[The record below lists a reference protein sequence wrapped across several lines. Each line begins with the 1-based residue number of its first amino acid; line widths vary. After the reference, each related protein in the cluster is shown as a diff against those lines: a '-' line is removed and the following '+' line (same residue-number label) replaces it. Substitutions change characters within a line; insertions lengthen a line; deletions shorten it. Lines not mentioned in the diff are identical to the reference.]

1 MNCKKSSIKIKMK
14 ILPRKFYVN
23 DTKQVAKDLLGKELV
38 RKVGKSVL
46 SGIITET
53 EAYKGKNDPASHAAR
68 KKTERNKIMFG
79 EVGYA
84 YIYFTY
90 GMHYCFNV
98 VAKKENDESG
108 AVLIR
113 AIHPQQGIKQMIKNR
128 KTDVISNL
136 ANRPGKLTQAMQI
149 TLMQYDFDLTKNTSL
164 FIVDGKKPTKIIA
177 KPRIGI
183 KDGTDK
189 LWNFS
194 CDSYF

>member
-1 MNCKKSSIKIKMK
+1 MK

-23 DTKQVAKDLLGKELV
+23 DTKQVAKDLLGKKLV
-38 RKVGKSVL
+38 RKVGRYVL

-79 EVGYA
+79 EAGHA
-84 YIYFTY
+84 YVYFTY

-98 VAKKENDESG
+98 VAKKENDKSG

-113 AIHPQQGIKQMIKNR
+113 SIKPQQGIKLMIKNR

-136 ANRPGKLTQAMQI
+136 TNGPGKLAQAMQI
-149 TLMQYDFDLTKNTSL
+149 TLKQYDLDLTNNTSM
-164 FIVDGKKPTKIIA
+164 FILDGKKPTKIIA
-177 KPRIGI
+177 KPRVGI
-183 KDGTDK
+183 KEGTDK

-194 CDSYF
+194 VKNYL

>member
-1 MNCKKSSIKIKMK
+1 MK
-14 ILPRKFYVN
+14 ILPKKFYMN
-23 DTKQVAKDLLGKELV
+23 DTKQVAKDLLGKQLI
-38 RKVGKSVL
+38 RKIGNQVL

-79 EVGYA
+79 EVGHA

-98 VAKKENDESG
+98 VAKKENDVAG

-113 AIHPQQGIKQMIKNR
+113 AIQPQQGIKYMVKYR

-136 ANRPGKLTQAMQI
+136 ANGPGKLTQAMQI
-149 TLMQYDFDLTKNTSL
+149 TLKQYNLDLTKRSSL
-164 FIVDGKKPTKIIA
+164 FIIDGEQPTKIIA
-177 KPRIGI
+177 KSRIGI
-183 KDGTDK
+183 KVGTDK

-194 CDSYF
+194 FDK

>member
-1 MNCKKSSIKIKMK
+1 MK
-14 ILPRKFYVN
+14 VLPRKFYIN
-23 DTKQVAKDLLGKELV
+23 DTKQVARDLLGKKLV
-38 RKVGKSVL
+38 RKIGRQVL
-46 SGIITET
+46 SGIIIET

-79 EVGYA
+79 EAGHVYV
-84 YIYFTY
+84 YFTY

-98 VAKKENDESG
+98 VAKKENDQSG
-108 AVLIR
+108 AVLVR
-113 AIHPQQGIKQMIKNR
+113 AIQPEQGIKQMIKNR

-136 ANRPGKLTQAMQI
+136 ANGPGKLTQAMQI
-149 TLMQYDFDLTKNTSL
+149 TLMQYDFDLTRNTSL
-164 FIVDGKKPTKIIA
+164 FIIDGKKPAKIIA

-183 KDGTDK
+183 KEGTDK

>member
-1 MNCKKSSIKIKMK
+1 MNYKKLRIRIKMNV
-14 ILPRKFYVN
+14 LPRKFYVN
-23 DTKQVAKDLLGKELV
+23 DTKQVAKDLLGKKLV
-38 RKVGKSVL
+38 RKIGRQVL
-46 SGIITET
+46 SGIIVET

-79 EVGYA
+79 EAGHA
-84 YIYFTY
+84 YVYFTY

-98 VAKKENDESG
+98 VAKKENDKSG

-113 AIHPQQGIKQMIKNR
+113 AIKPQQGIKLMIKNR

-136 ANRPGKLTQAMQI
+136 TNGPGKLTQAMEI
-149 TLMQYDFDLTKNTSL
+149 TLKQYNLDLTRNTSL
-164 FIVDGKKPTKIIA
+164 FIVNSKKPRKIIT

-183 KDGTDK
+183 KEGTDN

>member
-1 MNCKKSSIKIKMK
+1 MK
-14 ILPRKFYVN
+14 VLPRKFYEN
-23 DTKQVAKDLLGKELV
+23 DTKQVAMDLLGKKLV
-38 RKVGKSVL
+38 RKIGRQVL
-46 SGIITET
+46 SGIIIET

-79 EVGYA
+79 EAGHA
-84 YIYFTY
+84 YVYFTY

-98 VAKKENDESG
+98 VAKKASDKSG

-113 AIHPQQGIKQMIKNR
+113 AIEPQQGIKSMIKNR

-136 ANRPGKLTQAMQI
+136 ANGPGKLAQAMQI
-149 TLMQYDFDLTKNTSL
+149 TLNQYNLDLTNSTSL
-164 FIVDGKKPTKIIA
+164 FILNAKKPTKIIA

-183 KDGTDK
+183 KEGTDK

-194 CDSYF
+194 VKNYL